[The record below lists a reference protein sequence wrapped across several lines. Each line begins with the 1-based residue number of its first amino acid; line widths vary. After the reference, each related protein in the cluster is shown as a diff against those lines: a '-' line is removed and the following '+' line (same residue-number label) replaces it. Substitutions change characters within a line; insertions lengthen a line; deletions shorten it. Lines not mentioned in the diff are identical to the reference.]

1 MNLISAAVN
10 LVLSLPT
17 LSNFHSHMK
26 MLVKLEYYKF
36 LVVCFWTFDNLK
48 IILMRSVIFK
58 MSEILTSISF
68 FLLMIGCI

>member
-1 MNLISAAVN
+1 
-10 LVLSLPT
+10 
-17 LSNFHSHMK
+17 MK